1 MIHGSLLI
9 WLFIL
14 SLSLFCNILGLLHIE
29 KTLEIKN
36 KSYFLKLQKSPNS
49 YTDRQSQWDA
59 GGQQL
64 IVHTYN
70 RAVGRT
76 EKQRER
82 EGEGQVVTG

>member
-1 MIHGSLLI
+1 M
-9 WLFIL
+9 
-14 SLSLFCNILGLLHIE
+14 
-29 KTLEIKN
+29 EIKN

-70 RAVGRT
+70 RAIGRS
-76 EKQRER
+76 EKPR
-82 EGEGQVVTG
+82 GSVASSNVVCIISLAWPAG